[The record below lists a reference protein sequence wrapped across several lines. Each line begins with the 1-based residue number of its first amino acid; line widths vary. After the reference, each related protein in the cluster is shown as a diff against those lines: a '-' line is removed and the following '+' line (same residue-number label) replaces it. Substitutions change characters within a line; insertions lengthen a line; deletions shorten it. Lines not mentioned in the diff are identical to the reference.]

1 MRYYAPMINR
11 LPKADNSKRIALS
24 FDDGPNETALPK
36 LLELLDKHHV
46 KANFFFIGQNL
57 ERNMNLAK
65 ELHQQGHLIGNHSY
79 SHKSSFPISSWAIV
93 RNEIVTTNSLIKEIT
108 HKKNAY
114 FRPPFGVSNPIIAK
128 VVKDLNM
135 TMIGWS
141 LRSYDTVKKGDT
153 LFEKLKKNINDRDIV
168 LLHEIEQNFDVIDKF
183 IEYAK
188 QQGFTFVLLSD
199 IEIKS

>member
-1 MRYYAPMINR
+1 
-11 LPKADNSKRIALS
+11 
-24 FDDGPNETALPK
+24 
-36 LLELLDKHHV
+36 
-46 KANFFFIGQNL
+46 
-57 ERNMNLAK
+57 
-65 ELHQQGHLIGNHSY
+65 
-79 SHKSSFPISSWAIV
+79 V
-93 RNEIVTTNSLIKEIT
+93 RNEIVTTNSLIEEIT
-108 HKKNAY
+108 HKKNVY